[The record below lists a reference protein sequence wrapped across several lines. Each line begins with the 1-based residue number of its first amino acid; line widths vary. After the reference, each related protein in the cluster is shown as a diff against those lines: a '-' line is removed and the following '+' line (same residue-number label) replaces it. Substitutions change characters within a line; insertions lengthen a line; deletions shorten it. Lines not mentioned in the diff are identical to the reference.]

1 MLTTKAKQDFSAQDG
16 CFSQE
21 KLLQLRTGGATL
33 DPPSNSQL
41 PQPARFNSGEIF
53 TTQTIKPIKDKKQKQ
68 KQTKSNEFEK
78 V

>member
-53 TTQTIKPIKDKKQKQ
+53 TTQSIKDKKEKE